1 MFYDTVAEGYVLRIR
16 VTPNASKCGVS
27 GTFSD
32 SIGAV
37 FLKISLI
44 SVPEKGKA
52 NQELIKYL
60 AKTLHESKGSFSL
73 LSGETDRCKKFSCK
87 QRTLLK
93 PKKSCGKWRKCHDG
107 AGS

>member
-16 VTPNASKCGVS
+16 VTPKRQMRRFRNH
-27 GTFSD
+27 FPD
-32 SIGAV
+32 SIGTV

-52 NQELIKYL
+52 NQELVKYL

-73 LSGETDRCKKFSCK
+73 LSGETDRCKKI
-87 QRTLLK
+87 LLQTAHSPETEEK
-93 PKKSCGKWRKCHDG
+93 LRQMEQLS
-107 AGS
+107 

>member
-60 AKTLHESKGSFSL
+60 AKTLHESKESFSL
-73 LSGETDRCKKFSCK
+73 LSGETDRCKKIFLQTAHSPETEEK
-87 QRTLLK
+87 LRQMEKML
-93 PKKSCGKWRKCHDG
+93 
-107 AGS
+107 

>member
-44 SVPEKGKA
+44 SVPE
-52 NQELIKYL
+52 
-60 AKTLHESKGSFSL
+60 
-73 LSGETDRCKKFSCK
+73 
-87 QRTLLK
+87 
-93 PKKSCGKWRKCHDG
+93 
-107 AGS
+107 